1 MNRNYEQEATNITL
15 KKRLNTRTLVSIAML
30 CVISYVLA
38 FIEIGMPLS
47 PSFAKMDLS
56 DVPALIAAFALNPLA
71 GVLVEAVKNGLQL
84 TSTSTGGIGELANF
98 LIGGVLVFTAGVFY
112 QKRKTKKRAVTGCVI
127 GSVLMAITAAFLNYF
142 VFLPLYSNFMPI
154 VQVIEAFSAF
164 IPFINT
170 KHDVVLFNAIPT
182 NLIKGAIISVF
193 TMLLYKRLSPIL
205 KER

>member
-1 MNRNYEQEATNITL
+1 ML
-15 KKRLNTRTLVSIAML
+15 SI
-30 CVISYVLA
+30 ISYVLA

-56 DVPALIAAFALNPLA
+56 DVPLQHSRSVLLA

-112 QKRKTKKRAVTGCVI
+112 QKRKTKKRAVIGCMI
-127 GSVLMAITAAFLNYF
+127 GSVLMAITAALLNYF
-142 VFLPLYSNFMPI
+142 VFLPLYSNFMTI
-154 VQVIEAFSAF
+154 EQVIEAFAAF

-170 KHDVVLFNAIPT
+170 KLDVVLLNAIPT